1 MKDRAWRRTP
11 ATAGKVARC
20 CLATSHLVYRFG
32 GMKGKGA
39 GRIHPW
45 NRIIIIVSLFL
56 EEPACRLFLARF
68 VAVATAAT
76 ATSSMAF
83 LRCDE
88 ETSGAK

>member
-1 MKDRAWRRTP
+1 
-11 ATAGKVARC
+11 
-20 CLATSHLVYRFG
+20 
-32 GMKGKGA
+32 MKGKGA

-68 VAVATAAT
+68 AAVAKAA

-88 ETSGAK
+88 AASGAT

>member
-1 MKDRAWRRTP
+1 
-11 ATAGKVARC
+11 
-20 CLATSHLVYRFG
+20 
-32 GMKGKGA
+32 MKGEGA

-56 EEPACRLFLARF
+56 EEPARRLFLARF
-68 VAVATAAT
+68 AAVATA

-88 ETSGAK
+88 AASGAK